1 MVTVVLSIS
10 APIGLALVTMGLPPI
25 VSTGAGAGDVA
36 TAPWS
41 TGLPL
46 NFAGSVAAGAGA
58 DAGAAMPLPL
68 ISRTWSRSSAFSFA
82 SFELLFS
89 SASKRFITA
98 SRVGSAHAPDDIM
111 AMLRAADATPS
122 RYLFFIIAPISRT
135 PGIGRQESPGRLA
148 GRFPIDALGIMRWDA
163 AIATRD
169 NSGGGFAMKKR
180 AGVLFLQ
187 HLFLRCSK
195 SNVRAAETPA
205 RKDAIAR
212 LPQPFG
218 RFARGTGRGA
228 LALFKNSTVANTS
241 SLSPMFSRS
250 CTLNSPLR

>member
-1 MVTVVLSIS
+1 MVTVVLSTS
-10 APIGLALVTMGLPPI
+10 APSGLALVTMALPPI

-36 TAPWS
+36 TAPCS

-46 NFAGSVAAGAGA
+46 NFVGSVAAG
-58 DAGAAMPLPL
+58 AGAAMPLPL
-68 ISRTWSRSSAFSFA
+68 ISRTWSRSSAFSLA

-89 SASKRFITA
+89 SASKRCITA
-98 SRVGSAHAPDDIM
+98 SRVGSGHARDDMM
-111 AMLRAADATPS
+111 AILRAADASPS
-122 RYLFFIIAPISRT
+122 RYFFFIKAPISRT

-205 RKDAIAR
+205 RRMQSVAR
-212 LPQPFG
+212 LLQAFE
-218 RFARGTGRGA
+218 RFARSTGKA
-228 LALFKNSTVANTS
+228 AVA
-241 SLSPMFSRS
+241 PV
-250 CTLNSPLR
+250 